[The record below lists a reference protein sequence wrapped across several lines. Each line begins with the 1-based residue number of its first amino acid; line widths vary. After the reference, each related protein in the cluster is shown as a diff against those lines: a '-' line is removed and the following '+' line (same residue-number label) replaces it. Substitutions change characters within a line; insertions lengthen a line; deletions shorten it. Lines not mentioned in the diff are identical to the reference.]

1 MKELNIGVI
10 GYGLRI
16 GMIFAGLY
24 KNELGVKV
32 NLTAVCDPKGKEGLC
47 EKLTQSEIDFENTR
61 FYTDAAEML
70 DNEKLDGVMIGSS
83 SSSVLD
89 GCIQ

>member
-1 MKELNIGVI
+1 MKELNVGVI

-32 NLTAVCDPKGKEGLC
+32 NLAAVCDPKG
-47 EKLTQSEIDFENTR
+47 
-61 FYTDAAEML
+61 
-70 DNEKLDGVMIGSS
+70 
-83 SSSVLD
+83 
-89 GCIQ
+89 